1 MEKQAMASD
10 ELTERELRVLE
21 HLKKAKAL
29 EVTIAEYARGF
40 EVDAGELYQIRQKL
54 IRKGAIEGPVRA
66 SKEAPP
72 GDFMSVLISPSNAA
86 PPPPSVAVC
95 RIRHPSG
102 LEIECTDFP
111 PASWLTA
118 LLPGATDVPA

>member
-1 MEKQAMASD
+1 MASE
-10 ELTERELRVLE
+10 ELNEREQRVLQ
-21 HLKKAKAL
+21 HLQKAKEL

-40 EVDAGELYQIRQKL
+40 EVDLAELYQVRQKL
-54 IRKGAIEGPVRA
+54 IRKGVIEGPVRPVQEVPCA
-66 SKEAPP
+66 EFIPVLVTP
-72 GDFMSVLISPSNAA
+72 GNTAA
-86 PPPPSVAVC
+86 PPSAPVC

-118 LLPGATDVPA
+118 LLAGAPDVPA